1 MCSFAL
7 GLTCKKRC
15 STFPATRNSA
25 TIFLLFLLSYLTSSI
40 QAKRRKQL
48 RLPIIGSMAARL
60 TWYRMFAD
68 ARRFAVPDVLWKIRT
83 LLENGVMSG
92 LSTIRPE
99 SKKAPEREE
108 STRAPGTNPFS
119 PSCIL
124 GRIFSESLFERF
136 SESPFETRDNGRVFL
151 KEFQRRRVMKKP

>member
-68 ARRFAVPDVLWKIRT
+68 ARRFAVPDVLWTIRT
-83 LLENGVMSG
+83 LLENGVMSVWA
-92 LSTIRPE
+92 STEVWVTPE
-99 SKKAPEREE
+99 SP
-108 STRAPGTNPFS
+108 
-119 PSCIL
+119 
-124 GRIFSESLFERF
+124 
-136 SESPFETRDNGRVFL
+136 
-151 KEFQRRRVMKKP
+151 